1 MDPIKENLRKWT
13 LHKLSFTQPTTLRA
27 ISIVPTLL
35 SCDREQRKMRQDISF
50 GGGRY
55 LHALHAAA
63 VLNIAQLLRIAG
75 EDGGSLEAGEGLH
88 AAGLR
93 GSDAG

>member
-1 MDPIKENLRKWT
+1 MQE
-13 LHKLSFTQPTTLRA
+13 
-27 ISIVPTLL
+27 
-35 SCDREQRKMRQDISF
+35 DISF
-50 GGGRY
+50 GGGQY

-63 VLNIAQLLRIAG
+63 VLYIAQLLGIAG

>member
-1 MDPIKENLRKWT
+1 MQKDN
-13 LHKLSFTQPTTLRA
+13 
-27 ISIVPTLL
+27 
-35 SCDREQRKMRQDISF
+35 SF
-50 GGGRY
+50 GKGEY

-63 VLNIAQLLRIAG
+63 ILHIAQLLGIAG